1 MGDSRAEARSPKPL
15 GQTRGDGDQPG
26 GGVEQPS
33 SLAVRRRC
41 QKNFRSALSL
51 NQPVQ
56 RVRGQHRRFPV
67 LAGEISTTERQSSS
81 ASFQNR
87 FGHGSSFSGRPSQ
100 RRRSAS
106 ASRRRRRSGRPASHL
121 HTPGYVRNNTN
132 RGWTAALRNRLSLR
146 PAFNSR
152 PRLAVPLPPI
162 DVSRADGLR
171 PAFFIH
177 VPQVREG
184 CKGRPLKLSQ
194 PARRGEGVTRYR

>member
-1 MGDSRAEARSPKPL
+1 VTANK
-15 GQTRGDGDQPG
+15 PG

-51 NQPVQ
+51 NQPV
-56 RVRGQHRRFPV
+56 
-67 LAGEISTTERQSSS
+67 
-81 ASFQNR
+81 
-87 FGHGSSFSGRPSQ
+87 
-100 RRRSAS
+100 
-106 ASRRRRRSGRPASHL
+106 
-121 HTPGYVRNNTN
+121 
-132 RGWTAALRNRLSLR
+132 
-146 PAFNSR
+146 FNSR

-194 PARRGEGVTRYR
+194 PARRDEGVTRYL